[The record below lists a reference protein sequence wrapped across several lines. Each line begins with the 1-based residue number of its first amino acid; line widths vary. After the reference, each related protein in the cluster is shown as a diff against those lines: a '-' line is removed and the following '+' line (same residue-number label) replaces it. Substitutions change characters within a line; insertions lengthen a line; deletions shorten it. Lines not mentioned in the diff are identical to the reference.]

1 VCTFEFSIL
10 EPVSTIVHA
19 WTRSQHVRST
29 AGMAA
34 DSAKSLL
41 PLPLPAVYRLSI
53 QHPECPSNPKIHRKK
68 RKSRTY
74 LFVNVVAAELNGA
87 IRHNPH
93 AVRAIARHHP
103 APALLAP
110 HLAQSLSNA
119 HLVLFAPDILH
130 LQQDF
135 EALERRDDCA
145 GDGACGSAGDE
156 RGDDDLRE
164 PRAEAVEGCGFDGG
178 FYRGGG

>member
-1 VCTFEFSIL
+1 MCTFEFSIS
-10 EPVSTIVHA
+10 EPMWTIVHA
-19 WTRSQHVRST
+19 WTTTTRSLYCWHCRRRCQTSAT
-29 AGMAA
+29 ACYE
-34 DSAKSLL
+34 SLEY
-41 PLPLPAVYRLSI
+41 PAPQMPQQSKNSS
-53 QHPECPSNPKIHRKK
+53 QGKK
-68 RKSRTY
+68 TRTY
-74 LFVNVVAAELNGA
+74 LFVNVVAAELDGA

-93 AVRAIARHHP
+93 AIRAIARHHP

-110 HLAQSLSNA
+110 HFAQSLSNA
-119 HLVLFAPDILH
+119 HLVLFATDILH

-145 GDGACGSAGDE
+145 RDGACCAAGDE

-178 FYRGGG
+178 FYGGGG